1 MQAVYH
7 RAYNSEKCLI
17 VGGES
22 NSNNKMDGE
31 IYAFDFK
38 SELLSRTGLSL
49 TEPRSSFGC
58 ISKDNFLY
66 IMGGKNEKQLNTF
79 EQI

>member
-38 SELLSRTGLSL
+38 TEMLSRTGLSL
-49 TEPRSSFGC
+49 
-58 ISKDNFLY
+58 N
-66 IMGGKNEKQLNTF
+66 
-79 EQI
+79 